1 MISSCIFLLFTYF
14 CNKKMTMFEFCDKIF
29 YIQPMFKDDMGRF
42 FAKL

>member
-29 YIQPMFKDDMGRF
+29 YIQPKFKGDMGRF